1 MQSITFF
8 EVRVSIKALAAS
20 TWKIKCRNNNI
31 NKRINM
37 LPLNRKNNSLETTP
51 PIKVV
56 QFGEGN
62 FLRAFVDFAFQKLNQ
77 EADFDAGI
85 AVVQPIERGM
95 VKMLNDQDGLYT
107 LFLKGIQ
114 KGKEIQHKE
123 LITNI
128 VKGIDPYANF
138 EDYLSLAKEEA
149 LQFIIS
155 NTTEAG
161 IAYASADTLDMR
173 PPNSFPAKLTV
184 LLHERFKYFKG
195 DPSKGLTI
203 IPCELINHNS
213 DTLKEIILRYSDDWK
228 LGEDFKSWLTSHST
242 FHNTL
247 VDRIVPGYPKDEI
260 ETYNAQLAYK
270 DNLIVA
276 AETFLLWVI
285 EGDEKLKE
293 KLPFHKTN
301 LDVKIVKDMQPYR
314 TRKVRIL
321 NGAHTA
327 MVPFSLLYGN
337 TTVKQTVDNNFTGA
351 FVNNA
356 IFNEINQTLPM
367 GKEELDSFAE
377 EVLDRFR
384 NPFIIHNLSSIA
396 LNTVSKFKVRVLPSL
411 LEYIDLNKK
420 LPTNL
425 TFAFA
430 ALIRFYKG
438 TWKGENLPVNDSEE
452 IVNAFAKIW
461 ESDNYL
467 EIAKKT
473 LGITEYWGEDLN
485 QVSNLTDAVALAL
498 EEIETNGIEG
508 GFANYSKRY

>member
-1 MQSITFF
+1 MQ
-8 EVRVSIKALAAS
+8 
-20 TWKIKCRNNNI
+20 
-31 NKRINM
+31 
-37 LPLNRKNNSLETTP
+37 PLNRTVTHLKSTS

-62 FLRAFVDFAFQKLNQ
+62 FLRAFVDYAFQKLNQ
-77 EADFDAGI
+77 EANFDAGI
-85 AVVQPIERGM
+85 AVVQPIERGL
-95 VKMLNDQDGLYT
+95 VNMLNGQDGLYT

-128 VKGIDPYANF
+128 VKGVDPYSNF
-138 EDYLSLAKEEA
+138 TEYLNLAKEEA

-161 IAYASADTLDMR
+161 IAYVDTDTMEMQ

-184 LLHERFKYFKG
+184 LLYERFKHFKG
-195 DPSKGLTI
+195 DPGKGLTI

-213 DTLKEIILRYSDDWK
+213 DTLKEIILKYSDDWN
-228 LGEDFKSWLTSHST
+228 LGEDFKNWLTTHSS

-260 ETYNAQLAYK
+260 EEYNAQLSYK

-285 EGDEKLKE
+285 EGDEALKE
-293 KLPFHKTN
+293 KLPFHKTD
-301 LDVKIVKDMQPYR
+301 LDVKIVNDMQPYR

-337 TTVKQTVDNNFTGA
+337 TTVKQTVDNHFTGQ

-356 IFNEINQTLPM
+356 IFNEINHTLPM
-367 GKEELDSFAE
+367 AKEELDSFAE

-396 LNTVSKFKVRVLPSL
+396 LNSISKFKVRVLPSL
-411 LEYIDLNKK
+411 LEYIDIHKK
-420 LPTNL
+420 IPTNL
-425 TFAFA
+425 TFSFA

-438 TWKGENLPVNDSEE
+438 TWKGENLPVNDSDE
-452 IVNAFAKIW
+452 IVEAFAKIW
-461 ESDNYL
+461 ESNNYL
-467 EIAKKT
+467 EIANKT
-473 LGITEYWGEDLN
+473 LGNKSYWGEDLT
-485 QVSNLTDAVALAL
+485 QVKNLSEAVALAL
-498 EEIETNGIEG
+498 EEIETNGIEVG
-508 GFANYSKRY
+508 YANYSKRF